1 MASSDQSTSVVDVEV
16 EKVVEEKK
24 MEEGEESGEKIS
36 ELEKR
41 KSVEERH
48 RVASPQH
55 TQTHA
60 HNTHTVYKE
69 VTEQIEFY
77 FSDENLPTDMHMLE
91 VLAKGKGRVSIKHIL
106 SFRRMKRMIL
116 KARKKMKNVLI
127 VKNVDIVKAAL
138 TRFSTT
144 LCVSDDNQINRKIPF
159 TGVNLLEKSQR
170 TCTVRFPRSAK
181 GVDSVR
187 EQFESARG
195 GKVLVV
201 KFEENTNQTKATVEF
216 ENEKQM
222 MEACEILN
230 DVENWRFGLRVE
242 PVLDAQK
249 KVLKKKL
256 AKSKKEEMSKKK
268 NDAADEIEKDL
279 GWGSRF
285 KPRKPRR
292 IRQFHKKSKD
302 EKSEKVVKSDD
313 VSSSSQEKKNT
324 TDKDQET
331 LVLCRYAKGPDD
343 TIGFQLL
350 RVSVQEQ

>member
-1 MASSDQSTSVVDVEV
+1 
-16 EKVVEEKK
+16 
-24 MEEGEESGEKIS
+24 
-36 ELEKR
+36 
-41 KSVEERH
+41 
-48 RVASPQH
+48 
-55 TQTHA
+55 
-60 HNTHTVYKE
+60 
-69 VTEQIEFY
+69 
-77 FSDENLPTDMHMLE
+77 
-91 VLAKGKGRVSIKHIL
+91 
-106 SFRRMKRMIL
+106 MKRMIL

-144 LCVSDDNQINRKIPF
+144 LCVSDDNQINRRIPF

-216 ENEKQM
+216 ENETQM
-222 MEACEILN
+222 MEACETLN

-249 KVLKKKL
+249 KVLKKKV
-256 AKSKKEEMSKKK
+256 KQSKKEEMSKTKK
-268 NDAADEIEKDL
+268 SGDGDGVEKDL

-292 IRQFHKKSKD
+292 IRQFNKKSKD
-302 EKSEKVVKSDD
+302 EKSETGEKSDD
-313 VSSSSQEKKNT
+313 LTSSSSQKKNT
-324 TDKDQET
+324 TGEDQDT

-350 RVSVQEQ
+350 RVSVQE